1 MNRNPDPYSQRPPEA
16 GLGGSGVESAGSTI
30 SAGAIVLLLG
40 LLSGSIAALIHVWSA
55 FGFGVSLN
63 LWPVCTFVSVSGL
76 TSWTAA
82 GFPRQPVGL
91 FVRWALLI
99 GLIGSSV
106 WFAARVYGVNWD
118 GMLAHKEFVVAL
130 DRGWNPLEDPY
141 RDKDYR
147 KDRFDWELY
156 AQYKGL
162 SNGGFEVRHGFVLG
176 ALGAGI
182 SGNPESGKFVHFLYA
197 IIASLAVWHFWTKA
211 GLSGWKKW
219 VYTAACVLNP
229 VILVQMPSF
238 WLDGQVASLVTS
250 AVFLALSVRYKGR
263 LLEWLALAMVLIL
276 LSDSK
281 RAGIALSI
289 WILAGVL
296 LSFFP
301 YVLKWSPAKRRIR
314 LYCLGG
320 FLVAIGVLLFLPY
333 GQQAVV
339 KAEHFVEKMA
349 SLQRIGDWEWVSE
362 AQRKGM
368 QKLTRLNGFEQFL
381 ASSISEGTIVPTDV
395 NPKVPI
401 AFTARERSVY
411 YHGFAGP
418 WFGGFGP
425 WFGLTLFV
433 AAGLLMIRPAL
444 LKGLPGGV
452 GFWMLWLWMPL
463 FLLPGIF
470 ARWIPWMWLFPVLCA
485 VSYDHVMTCARSC
498 AGCSAPR
505 SWWLSSRSIWV
516 NGLGIVTLCVLIL
529 NSGVVWGLN
538 VAGHIRSSGILKEQL
553 VFLATQADKPLDV
566 YFKDFP
572 SNRTWLDQAGI
583 PYSPTLAPVPD
594 RWQLRLYRST
604 TSVFLPAGQS
614 PDDPVVIEG
623 RSVSLRDLAARW
635 DARGKGDPSWPWI
648 GSSLIEPIKAK
659 KDPIRSSS
667 GRRPKQSQ

>member
-1 MNRNPDPYSQRPPEA
+1 MNRNPDPYSQRPPVA
-16 GLGGSGVESAGSTI
+16 GSGGSGVESAGS
-30 SAGAIVLLLG
+30 SKQSGAIVQLLG

-55 FGFGVSLN
+55 FRFGVSLN
-63 LWPVCTFVSVSGL
+63 IWPVFTFICVSGFV
-76 TSWTAA
+76 SWTAA
-82 GFPRQPVGL
+82 GFPRRPVGL
-91 FVRWALLI
+91 FARWALLV

-106 WFAARVYGVNWD
+106 WLAARVYGVNWD

-130 DRGWNPLEDPY
+130 DRGWNPLEDPF
-141 RDKDYR
+141 RERDYR
-147 KDRFDWELY
+147 KDLFDWELY

-197 IIASLAVWHFWTKA
+197 IMAWLAVWHFWTKA

-219 VYTAACVLNP
+219 LCTAACVLNP

-250 AVFLALSVRYKGR
+250 AVFLALSVRDRGR
-263 LLEWLALAMVLIL
+263 LLEWLALAMVLVL
-276 LSDSK
+276 LSNSK

-289 WILAGVL
+289 WIVAGVL

-301 YVLKWSPAKRRIR
+301 VILRWVFARGRIGW
-314 LYCLGG
+314 YCLSGI
-320 FLVAIGVLLFLPY
+320 LVAMGLCLFSPF
-333 GQQAVV
+333 GQQSVI
-339 KAEHFVEKMA
+339 KAERFVENMA

-362 AQRKGM
+362 VQRKGM
-368 QKLTRLNGFEQFL
+368 PNLTRLKGFGQFF

-395 NPKVPI
+395 NPKVPL
-401 AFTARERSVY
+401 AFTARERSVF

-425 WFGLTLFV
+425 WFALALLM
-433 AAGLLMIRPAL
+433 AAGLLLIRPML
-444 LKGLPGGV
+444 LQGLPRGV
-452 GFWMLWLWMPL
+452 GFWMLWLWVPL
-463 FLLPGIF
+463 LLLPGIF
-470 ARWIPWMWLFPVLCA
+470 SRWIPWMWLFPVLCA
-485 VSYDHVMTCARSC
+485 VSYDYVVSSARSRS
-498 AGCSAPR
+498 GCSAPR
-505 SWWLSSRSIWV
+505 TWWLSSRSIWV
-516 NGLGIVTLCVLIL
+516 HGFGIVTLCVLIL
-529 NSGVVWGLN
+529 NAGVVWGLN
-538 VAGHIRSSGILKEQL
+538 VAGHIRSSGILNEQL
-553 VFLATQADKPLDV
+553 GFLATQADKPLDV

-572 SNRTWLDQAGI
+572 SNRTWFDQVGI

-604 TSVFLPAGQS
+604 TIVFLPAGLC
-614 PDDPVVIEG
+614 PDDAVVIGG
-623 RSVSLRDLAARW
+623 RSVLLRDLASRW
-635 DARGKGDPSWPWI
+635 DSRGKGDPSWPWI

-659 KDPIRSSS
+659 NDPIRSGS